1 MSEDTATLTARITE
15 DMKSCMR
22 SGDKQRLG
30 TIRLI
35 LAAIKQREVDERIML
50 EDTQVLVVL
59 DKMLKQRRESITQ
72 YQNAARQDLADQEI
86 FEAGVI
92 QGYMPEQL
100 SDAEVDAEIQAAIT
114 ATGAAT
120 IKDMGKVMGQLKTK
134 LQGRAD
140 MGAVGAKIKARL
152 GG

>member
-1 MSEDTATLTARITE
+1 MSEDTATLKARITE

-35 LAAIKQREVDERIML
+35 LAAIKQREVDERIL
-50 EDTQVLVVL
+50 LDDSQVLAVL
-59 DKMLKQRRESITQ
+59 EKMLKQRRESITQ

-86 FEAGVI
+86 FEVGVI
-92 QGYMPEQL
+92 QAYLPAQL

-114 ATGAAT
+114 ATGATT
-120 IKDMGKVMGQLKTK
+120 IKDMGKVMAQLKTT

-152 GG
+152 S